1 MDRRDFLKKTVTV
14 AGGIAA
20 SRLLGE
26 TNVLAAGRSISNTDP
41 IMDYATLN
49 NGIRMPILG
58 YGTLRIPVE
67 RCAECVSEAIRKGWR
82 LIDTAKNYANET
94 EVGKG
99 IRQSG
104 IDRKELFVTSKLWFK
119 DYGYESAKR
128 AFDATLDRL
137 GLDYLDLYLL
147 HQPFGD
153 VYGAWKALEE
163 LYAEGRIRA
172 IGVSNFHPDRIVDMG
187 FVNQIMPAV
196 NQIEFSPYFQRW
208 EDKRVNDQYGVQ
220 VESWG
225 PFVSGS
231 HPELFSEPVLQ
242 DIGKKYGKTPAQVIL
257 RYLTQQ
263 GVVTVC
269 KTERPERMIENIG
282 VFDFKLSGGDMAQIA
297 KLDKGRTMSKDHRAP
312 EDVKWFHTSGI
323 ALPDSVGRGRYPQ
336 DDAHRTHEGEPR
348 SVRFRTAR

>member
-26 TNVLAAGRSISNTDP
+26 TNVFAAGRSISNTDP
-41 IMDYATLN
+41 IMDYATLS

-153 VYGAWKALEE
+153 VYEAWKALEE
-163 LYAEGRIRA
+163 LYEEGRVRA

-187 FVNQIMPAV
+187 FINKVMPAV

-225 PFVSGS
+225 PLVSGS
-231 HPELFSEPVLQ
+231 RPEIFTEPTLVE
-242 DIGKKYGKTPAQVIL
+242 IGAKYGKTPAQVIL

-269 KTERPERMIENIG
+269 KTERPERMVENID
-282 VFDFKLSGGDMAQIA
+282 VFDFTLPPEDMARIA
-297 KLDKGRTMSKDHRAP
+297 ALDMKQSCFLSHRDPQTVEWLGTMKYDLDK
-312 EDVKWFHTSGI
+312 
-323 ALPDSVGRGRYPQ
+323 
-336 DDAHRTHEGEPR
+336 
-348 SVRFRTAR
+348 

>member
-1 MDRRDFLKKTVTV
+1 M
-14 AGGIAA
+14 
-20 SRLLGE
+20 LL
-26 TNVLAAGRSISNTDP
+26 
-41 IMDYATLN
+41 
-49 NGIRMPILG
+49 
-58 YGTLRIPVE
+58 
-67 RCAECVSEAIRKGWR
+67 VS
-82 LIDTAKNYANET
+82 
-94 EVGKG
+94 VF
-99 IRQSG
+99 Q
-104 IDRKELFVTSKLWFK
+104 
-119 DYGYESAKR
+119 
-128 AFDATLDRL
+128 
-137 GLDYLDLYLL
+137 
-147 HQPFGD
+147 
-153 VYGAWKALEE
+153 E
-163 LYAEGRIRA
+163 LYAEERIRA

-282 VFDFKLSGGDMAQIA
+282 VFDFKLSVGDMAQIA

-312 EDVKWFHTSGI
+312 EDVKWFHTESTRV
-323 ALPDSVGRGRYPQ
+323 LK
-336 DDAHRTHEGEPR
+336 
-348 SVRFRTAR
+348 

>member
-1 MDRRDFLKKTVTV
+1 MDRRDFIKRSLAV
-14 AGGIAA
+14 AG
-20 SRLLGE
+20 SM
-26 TNVLAAGRSISNTDP
+26 VAGRVLGTANMLNDELTKKGGYT
-41 IMDYATLN
+41 MDYVTLN
-49 NGIRMPILG
+49 NDVQMPILG

-163 LYAEGRIRA
+163 LYKEGRVRA
-172 IGVSNFHPDRIVDMG
+172 IGVSNFHPDRIVDMV
-187 FVNQIMPAV
+187 FINKVMPAV
-196 NQIEFSPYFQRW
+196 NQIEFNPYFQRW

-225 PFVSGS
+225 PLVSGS
-231 HPELFSEPVLQ
+231 RPEIFTEPTLVE
-242 DIGKKYGKTPAQVIL
+242 IGAKYGKTSAQVIL

-269 KTERPERMIENIG
+269 KTERPERMVENIG
-282 VFDFKLSGGDMAQIA
+282 VFDFKLSVGDMVQIA

-312 EDVKWFHTSGI
+312 EDVKWFHTESTRV
-323 ALPDSVGRGRYPQ
+323 LK
-336 DDAHRTHEGEPR
+336 
-348 SVRFRTAR
+348 